1 LGWSKGTFC
10 GFADW
15 ATAQLTRRRYVF
27 RTLVIELAFG
37 PFAKGLEDSNGKP
50 NQMPPHSK
58 PDFGKALRANLT
70 VKRPRLGNTDLPFL
84 AVAG

>member
-1 LGWSKGTFC
+1 LR

-15 ATAQLTRRRYVF
+15 ATARLARRRYVF

-37 PFAKGLEDSNGKP
+37 PFAKRLEDSDSKSKR
-50 NQMPPHSK
+50 MPPHSK

-70 VKRPRLGNTDLPFL
+70 VKPPRLGNTDLPFL
-84 AVAG
+84 AAAG